1 MLNVTCVCI
10 LQYHSKCSF
19 KALEVEKAGS
29 QHGDPPCILLNGVS
43 VGSSKLPHKPFEKH
57 LASVLFMAIQNSFV
71 ENGLP
76 WPTRLMSP
84 GLF

>member
-1 MLNVTCVCI
+1 MCMVVLNVICVCI

-29 QHGDPPCILLNGVS
+29 QHDDPLCILLNGVS

-57 LASVLFMAIQNSFV
+57 LASVFSWRFKTALWKM
-71 ENGLP
+71 G
-76 WPTRLMSP
+76 SP
-84 GLF
+84 GQQD